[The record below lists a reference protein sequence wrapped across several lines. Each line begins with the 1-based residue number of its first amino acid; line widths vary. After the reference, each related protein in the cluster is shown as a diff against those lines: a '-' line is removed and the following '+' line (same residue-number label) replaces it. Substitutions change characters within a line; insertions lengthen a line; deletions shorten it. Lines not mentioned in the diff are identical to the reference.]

1 MSMQPSP
8 KCIALIQEFEGC
20 QLKAYQDTKGKW
32 TIGYGHTFGV
42 YPGLSITQN
51 QANTFLQND
60 AQNTASLV
68 SKYVTSTLNQNQFDA
83 LVSFTFNEGIVRL
96 AGSTLLEL
104 VNAGDF
110 RGAASEFAKWDLSG
124 SIVEPGLVRRR
135 AAERALFLS

>member
-8 KCIALIQEFEGC
+8 KCIALIQAFEGC
-20 QLKAYQDTKGKW
+20 KLQAYQDTGGKW
-32 TIGYGHTFGV
+32 TVGYGHTFGV
-42 YPGLSITQN
+42 YQGLTITQN
-51 QANTFLQND
+51 QANTFLQAD

-68 SKYVTSTLNQNQFDA
+68 SKYVKATINQNQFDA

-96 AGSTLLEL
+96 AGSTLLAL

-110 RGAASEFAKWDLSG
+110 RGAAAEFAKWDIAAG
-124 SIVEPGLVRRR
+124 SVEPGLVRRR

>member
-1 MSMQPSP
+1 MTMQPSP

-20 QLKAYQDTKGKW
+20 KLKAYQDTKGKW

-51 QANTFLQND
+51 QANTFLQDD
-60 AQNTASLV
+60 AQNAASLV

-83 LVSFTFNEGIVRL
+83 LVSFSFNEGIVRL

-110 RGAASEFAKWDLSG
+110 RGAAAEFAKWDLSG
-124 SIVEPGLVRRR
+124 SVIEPGLVRRR